1 MNITIVSRETIAQQ
15 AARAAEMHLRT
26 GEEAQNPYDAIFEPE
41 HHDEFAMRFYVA
53 LQRMRAP
60 ADSEASA

>member
-1 MNITIVSRETIAQQ
+1 VNTTIVSREVIARQ
-15 AARAAEMHLRT
+15 AAKAAETHMRT
-26 GEEAQNPYDAIFEPE
+26 GEEAQNPYDANFEPE